1 MRPVPAG
8 GAGLGRGVA
17 SAGTSTQHQSRT
29 LYWTS
34 SSVPVMQEVK
44 ASQLCDQLHRSSRTE
59 VGCGLRRHIYP
70 TPVTLLILQ
79 LDQFIL
85 AVVRQCNKHHWSG
98 VCVCYDECD
107 NHAVTQTVFSVN
119 NENFRCRTR
128 TPARFGAG
136 AGAGPEAEAGFLT
149 TVILSN
155 AG

>member
-34 SSVPVMQEVK
+34 SSVSVMQEVK

-98 VCVCYDECD
+98 VK
-107 NHAVTQTVFSVN
+107 NVTIMQLPKQSSVLTMKISDVVP
-119 NENFRCRTR
+119 EPRPDLGRGR
-128 TPARFGAG
+128 ARGRRRG
-136 AGAGPEAEAGFLT
+136 SLPQ
-149 TVILSN
+149 LS
-155 AG
+155 